1 MAPDLHQPRVNYL
14 DGPVWYRVPYLPSFW
29 QYGRMTQTLTP
40 PAGRPAAAPV
50 PVNGAAFTP
59 RQTAQP
65 TPAPNSGAAP
75 STDARAVKAAATS
88 RFRRLQNF
96 HGFKPVELLFYALVL
111 GIAGYGNG
119 DALHT
124 RYHFL
129 PFIAVLVALVL
140 EVAGVV
146 FADFADGRMRKG
158 EKAIVARVVSAIIAT
173 GVAALNWFGHF
184 EIDPLL
190 ASVYA
195 GASLIAYVYWMFKA
209 SANRR
214 DAQRAKK
221 RMDAVAASFS
231 IAQWISHPFVTRKAA
246 ALSKKDP
253 GLGTAGSLEAIRL
266 QKALGAW
273 IRSQVTK
280 ANDKEAADA
289 MLAIY
294 DPDQMAHEL
303 RKYVQWEQ
311 FAKALAGH
319 IDPARVLAQGRKP
332 AAPALP
338 GLPVPAE
345 VAKKT
350 AAARKRVS
358 PTITVQTSRR
368 TPAETAQAL
377 EALQVAEP
385 GLTFAAYAVKLGY
398 GGSDPARGL
407 RKALGKTANT
417 AT

>member
-1 MAPDLHQPRVNYL
+1 MDHRRLRVNYL

-50 PVNGAAFTP
+50 PPVNGAAFP

-65 TPAPNSGAAP
+65 TSAPAPSGAAP
-75 STDARAVKAAATS
+75 STEARPRAAATS
-88 RFRRLQNF
+88 RFRRIQNF

-119 DALHT
+119 DALHS

-129 PFIAVLVALVL
+129 PFIAVMIALVL

-231 IAQWISHPFVTRKAA
+231 VAQWITHPIVTRKAA

-273 IRSQVTK
+273 IRSQVTQ
-280 ANDKEAADA
+280 ANDKETADA

-311 FAKALAGH
+311 FAKALAGQ

-332 AAPALP
+332 AIPALP
-338 GLPVPAE
+338 GLPVPTE

-350 AAARKRVS
+350 AAARKRV
-358 PTITVQTSRR
+358 PAAITSAVRR
-368 TPAETAQAL
+368 TPAETRAAYDQLVTAQ
-377 EALQVAEP
+377 P
-385 GLTFAAYAVKLGY
+385 GLTQTQYAVELGF
-398 GGSDPARGL
+398 GGVDPARGL
-407 RKALGKTANT
+407 RKALDKALTST
-417 AT
+417 P